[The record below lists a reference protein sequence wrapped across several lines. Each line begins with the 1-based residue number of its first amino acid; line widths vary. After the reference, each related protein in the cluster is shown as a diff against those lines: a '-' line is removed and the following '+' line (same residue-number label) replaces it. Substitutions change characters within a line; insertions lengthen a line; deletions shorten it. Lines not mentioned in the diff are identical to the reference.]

1 MRFRTASLAAAL
13 AALLAGPLHAD
24 IWDIGTETDN
34 GNTTDNTAVH
44 GLEQQHDLAALPGP
58 VADEDWFRV
67 CSTDGH
73 SYEAIVDGLTGD
85 VSENGSLKLDLV
97 ASDGSV
103 VQPGTSQ
110 GVGDQNLD
118 QTFYGNSSGPVEC
131 GTYWLRVSGADCG
144 TTCGANDRYR
154 IRFYETT
161 IAVPRFNNASG
172 QVTVL
177 IIQNP
182 TDYVTMGTVDLWDS
196 AGTLVTSF
204 GFNPLNRR
212 PRWSRTSPPSTAV
225 RPTAWGARSP
235 STTSPGYGA
244 LAVKAVALEP
254 ATGFSFDTPGL
265 YRPH

>member
-67 CSTDGH
+67 CSTEGH

-182 TDYVTMGTVDLWDS
+182 TDYTTMGTVDLWDS
-196 AGTLVTSF
+196 AGGLVTSF
-204 GFNPLNRR
+204 GFNPLN
-212 PRWSRTSPPSTAV
+212 PKASVVTNLATVNGGVANGLGG
-225 RPTAWGARSP
+225 TITIHHFA
-235 STTSPGYGA
+235 GYGA